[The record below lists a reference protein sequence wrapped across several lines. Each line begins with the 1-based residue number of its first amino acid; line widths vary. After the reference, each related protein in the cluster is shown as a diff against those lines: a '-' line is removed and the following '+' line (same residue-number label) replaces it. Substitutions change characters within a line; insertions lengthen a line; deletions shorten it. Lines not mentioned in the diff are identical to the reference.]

1 MTDFTLLAYGVVWAA
16 SIAVVARWHRDVPRA
31 AVPLLRRAIDSQRHT
46 LTLVGADGR
55 LNPTRYESFPN
66 YPQALT
72 HQRRLARSG
81 QASVVT
87 HTDSGEVRID
97 FATMLGP
104 FGRIYY

>member
-1 MTDFTLLAYGVVWAA
+1 MPDFSLVAYGVVLAA
-16 SIAVVARWHRDVPRA
+16 SIAVILRWRHEIPRA
-31 AVPLLRRAIDSQRHT
+31 AVPPVRRRIDGERHT

-55 LNPTRYESFPN
+55 LNPTRYQSFSD
-66 YPQALT
+66 YPAALA
-72 HQRRLARSG
+72 HQRRLSRLG

-97 FATMLGP
+97 YPTMLGP

>member
-1 MTDFTLLAYGVVWAA
+1 MPDFSLLAYFLVWAA
-16 SIAVVARWHRDVPRA
+16 ALAVALRWRHEIPRA
-31 AVPLLRRAIDSQRHT
+31 PAPVHRRAIDVQHHT
-46 LTLVGADGR
+46 VTLVGRDGR
-55 LNPTRYESFPN
+55 PNPARYECFPN
-66 YPQALT
+66 YAAALA
-72 HQRRLARSG
+72 HQRKLARTG